1 MDNNNPILE
10 ANNIA
15 DFLKL
20 VNKRYQLELPT
31 DFSENT
37 PISQIILQLQ
47 TEIQEIQ
54 SGEGCRTELH
64 NLEGQLYTAI
74 GKSMT
79 LDSTP
84 FNFSDDLK
92 LRLSITVF
100 EIIGSPPSAVNST

>member
-1 MDNNNPILE
+1 MENDNLILQ
-10 ANNIA
+10 ATTISKL
-15 DFLKL
+15 LKAINEKYKL
-20 VNKRYQLELPT
+20 NLPT
-31 DFSENT
+31 DFTENT

-54 SGEGCRTELH
+54 SREGCMTELH

-84 FNFSDDLK
+84 FNFSDKLK
-92 LRLSITVF
+92 LKLSIVVF
-100 EIIGSPPSAVNST
+100 EIDST